1 MIISVFPNLNNKGV
15 SVLAVNVVNKL
26 ISGGAEVYLSEEH
39 EAVFAKTKAKFETFD
54 KAMSICDCAI
64 AIGGD
69 GTTLNIAKKAA
80 FLGKPALGINAG
92 RLGFMSGIERDELDL
107 LTRLIN
113 KIILLTNVLCT
124 KRR

>member
-80 FLGKPALGINAG
+80 FGQTGTRYQCRQAG
-92 RLGFMSGIERDELDL
+92 LYEWYRER
-107 LTRLIN
+107 
-113 KIILLTNVLCT
+113 
-124 KRR
+124 

>member
-69 GTTLNIAKKAA
+69 GTTLNIAKSGFWANRHSVSM
-80 FLGKPALGINAG
+80 PAGWAL
-92 RLGFMSGIERDELDL
+92 
-107 LTRLIN
+107 
-113 KIILLTNVLCT
+113 
-124 KRR
+124 